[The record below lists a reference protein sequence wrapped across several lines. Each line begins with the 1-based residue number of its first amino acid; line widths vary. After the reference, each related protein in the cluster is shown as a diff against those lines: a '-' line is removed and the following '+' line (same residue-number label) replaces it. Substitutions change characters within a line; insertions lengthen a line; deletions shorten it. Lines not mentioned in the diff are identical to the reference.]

1 VSIESNLSRNCRSVS
16 TKSHAHGST
25 PSGVGSQAQWLM
37 LEKVHITGG
46 GGGARTLRAH
56 RTHNVSA
63 WTLCY
68 ERGSRGGWFDFPPA
82 TCEWRAWKS
91 ADGRVAFA
99 PNCGRRIDQVSGECD
114 YATAASAAGDCD
126 EAARSARRP
135 SSVSLDVGGL
145 SQRERVRRRS
155 VTAPPPL
162 SSLSADRS
170 IHPQPHTNHPALPP
184 CVASDTPLEHVH
196 APQRRR
202 QRASIQHKG
211 SLIQIN
217 I

>member
-1 VSIESNLSRNCRSVS
+1 
-16 TKSHAHGST
+16 
-25 PSGVGSQAQWLM
+25 
-37 LEKVHITGG
+37 
-46 GGGARTLRAH
+46 
-56 RTHNVSA
+56 
-63 WTLCY
+63 
-68 ERGSRGGWFDFPPA
+68 
-82 TCEWRAWKS
+82 
-91 ADGRVAFA
+91 
-99 PNCGRRIDQVSGECD
+99 VSGECD

-211 SLIQIN
+211 SLIKIN
-217 I
+217 IKKNSRKYLLLKDSKKKNMAKIIAAVVKIFKILKGTLRNLPIKEN